1 MWYASSRR
9 VGPAVGVGLAAV
21 IVCTAAGCLFRGGA
35 RGTIDQL
42 VVLQYR
48 YTTDEKHDIVRV
60 FGHVKNT
67 GDNRVP
73 ACEVLATL
81 RSRSGA
87 MKGEN
92 RVALP
97 SLGGGETHDF
107 SLAVTM
113 HGSVAD
119 VDIRL
124 VPEGYTPEPAQEE
137 ES

>member
-1 MWYASSRR
+1 
-9 VGPAVGVGLAAV
+9 
-21 IVCTAAGCLFRGGA
+21 
-35 RGTIDQL
+35 

-48 YTTDEKHDIVRV
+48 CNTDEKHNIARV
-60 FGHVKNT
+60 FGRVKNT
-67 GDNRVP
+67 GDKRVP
-73 ACEVLATL
+73 AAEVIATL

-97 SLGGGETHDF
+97 SLEGGETYDF
-107 SLAVTM
+107 SLTVTM

-119 VDIRL
+119 VDIRV
-124 VPEGYTPEPAQEE
+124 VPEGYTPEPVQEE

>member
-1 MWYASSRR
+1 MDHRALRCIR
-9 VGPAVGVGLAAV
+9 PAV
-21 IVCTAAGCLFRGGA
+21 IVWLAAGVTLNAAGCLFGRA
-35 RGTIDQL
+35 ASGTIDQL

-48 YTTDEKHDIVRV
+48 CNTDEKHNIARV
-60 FGHVKNT
+60 FGRVKNT
-67 GDNRVP
+67 GDKRVP
-73 ACEVLATL
+73 PAEVIATL

-97 SLGGGETHDF
+97 SLEGGETYDF
-107 SLAVTM
+107 SLTVTM

-119 VDIRL
+119 VDIRV
-124 VPEGYTPEPAQEE
+124 VPEGYTPEPVQEE